1 MDRSYFQQGAVFGI
15 FVGLI
20 TFVSSWIYC
29 IAAYG
34 FLLGVGLG
42 WLPSL
47 IVAAFAYFLTV
58 LLWGP
63 IALILVLAII
73 KFMGG

>member
-1 MDRSYFQQGAVFGI
+1 MDRSYFQQAAVFGI

-47 IVAAFAYFLTV
+47 IVAAFAYCLTV

-63 IALILVLAII
+63 IALNLVLAII